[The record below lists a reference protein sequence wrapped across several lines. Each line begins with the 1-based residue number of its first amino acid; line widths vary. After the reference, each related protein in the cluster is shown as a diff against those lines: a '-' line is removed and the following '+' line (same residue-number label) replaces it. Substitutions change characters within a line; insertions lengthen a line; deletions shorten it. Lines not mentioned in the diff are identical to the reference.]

1 LQAKFTIN
9 QPGDW
14 QAQCRWRQDRD
25 QRGVLAAEAGGPV
38 RMREIMRAARSEYGK
53 IDGAL
58 TRELED

>member
-1 LQAKFTIN
+1 
-9 QPGDW
+9 
-14 QAQCRWRQDRD
+14 
-25 QRGVLAAEAGGPV
+25 LAAEAGGPV